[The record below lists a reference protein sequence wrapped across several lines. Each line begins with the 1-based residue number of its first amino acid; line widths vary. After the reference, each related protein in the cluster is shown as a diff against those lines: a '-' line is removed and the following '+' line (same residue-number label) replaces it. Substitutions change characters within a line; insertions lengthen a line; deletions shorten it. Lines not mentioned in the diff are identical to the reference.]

1 MRLYILFLPFLLII
15 ILIQPSWAQKST
27 TLITYGSDA
36 SSIEGDDDFKQI
48 IFFTIPK
55 TTQRDSLY
63 LRIFDPDVGGAWDQQ
78 YGEWDSQTRFRL
90 YGGKGAYTAPTV
102 QTPFPKEE
110 DRLAG
115 NLITD
120 ITFGVDKF
128 SDNKW
133 FTFASFIPTQG
144 EEVDGNNVFKL
155 VVEGVDGNDGNIFE
169 VVVSIYPKRNEL
181 PKGLQI
187 INYCPTISLP
197 EIGVHAEL
205 RFSIPQNVHEI
216 TVHNFD
222 LVGAK
227 MDVQT
232 RFRSG
237 LTITSSEQGKWAE
250 DKVVLEKHETG
261 EFAAITYE
269 GGYEIPNDATFY
281 VTDKNGKTLPILL
294 PIKVIKHNTRPVA
307 KAQTI
312 LLSDCRSILF
322 DASGSFDEDGDELEF
337 YWIFGDRSKGNG
349 SRVIHQYAQTGNYE
363 VVLVVTDSS
372 ESVGNSSRKS
382 FSVKM
387 NQQPVA
393 KAGEDIISEAEQT
406 LTFDGSAS
414 QDPDGKIER
423 YIWNFGDGTRGIGKT
438 VTHAYKKSNHYIVT
452 LRVEDNS
459 DSPCNFGIDKTEVW
473 INAPPVVDIGKD
485 HIISP
490 GDEITFSGEQS
501 YDSDGEIVSYLWDF
515 GDGSV
520 ESKMNVIHGF
530 INPGTYRVK
539 LTVRDNTKVKNN
551 FATDQITVIVNDPP
565 EAVANSDK
573 SMVAPGEEIKFDGAA
588 SIDKDGEIIAYLW
601 DLGDGASKEGK
612 SITHKYEK
620 PSLYNV
626 QLAVKDNSTTSSD
639 TNNDSLTIFVNQAP
653 IADAGSSQLVSSSKV
668 SFDGTASKDLDGI
681 IVKYEWDF
689 GDGSSGSGPKPAHIY
704 GNPGT
709 YTVKLTVNDDSN
721 TSNSIDADET
731 TVIVNSAPIADAGP
745 PLTGTPGEEV
755 TFNGSYSSD
764 ADGEIREFFWN
775 FGDGQTAV
783 GDIVKHAYKESGTYM
798 AMLTVRDNTGHQ
810 NATSYD
816 VISVIINSPPVAI
829 AGRDILSSPGQMIEF
844 NGTKSYDPDGNT
856 LTYQWDFS
864 DGLGTVQSAIT
875 KRSFEKPGI
884 YIATLSVVDNSG
896 TNNAQVQTK
905 ALVHINSQPIAMPGT
920 DIHTCETTVSFEG
933 SASADPD
940 GDSLTYFWDFGD
952 GSPVQTGSKVY
963 HTYDTPSIYPVI
975 LTVDDGTGLDNA
987 RHSASIVVAINYA
1000 PIANP
1005 GKDRTVCAGDVVLF
1019 SGSGSAD
1026 PEGGLLKYHWDFG
1039 DGTEANGLNPT
1050 KTYSKGGVFPV
1061 TLMVKDDSGLECNTD
1076 MDQII
1081 VQVAESPVAIAEPD
1095 MTVCANNKVQ
1105 FDGTKSKD
1113 SDGLV
1118 NRFSWD
1124 FGDGQFAEGPKPM
1137 NVFAEPGTYVVSLTI
1152 YGDQIGDCDNADT
1165 DELIVTVHKAAI
1177 AKFNMSSQLAPVNE
1191 SVVFS
1196 ASESKGGGAN
1206 IISWKWDLGD
1216 GTSADGET
1224 VKHVYKKS
1232 GKYFV
1237 DLNISTDSETVCN
1250 TATTR
1255 NMVIINDSPVAKAG
1269 PNQYVGL
1276 KQVVTFDGSG
1286 SFDPD
1291 GSIAT
1296 YSWDF
1301 GDNSK
1306 ATGVQV
1312 RHLYKK
1318 SGQYKVTL
1326 HVSDQ
1331 TGLKNNWAT
1340 DSLFVTVNETPVA
1353 QISEFL
1359 SLICVG
1365 ESILLSGQESFDPD
1379 GSIKKYMWDF
1389 GDGSSG
1395 KGMEVEHAYNVPG
1408 SYHVT
1413 LTVDDG
1419 SKALNST
1426 AGATVNV
1433 KINHAPVAE
1442 AGPNRHIC
1450 SGEKITFDGSECWDR
1465 DGVVKEYI
1473 WSLGDGMTKEG
1484 KQVVHI
1490 YDKPGIYQVV
1500 LTIRDDSGS
1509 HCAMGQDTMTVEVN
1523 TPPVAVA
1530 GQDMK
1535 TFCGGAYDAV
1545 LFDGTQSFDPDGKP
1559 LTYYWDFGDGSVGI
1573 GPIVS
1578 HLYNRPG
1585 TYAVQLRVSD
1595 GTNTKC
1601 KNSFDDLKVI
1611 VKARNSAN

>member
-307 KAQTI
+307 KAQII

-438 VTHAYKKSNHYIVT
+438 VTHAYKRSNHYIVT

-459 DSPCNFGIDKTEVW
+459 DSPCNFGIDKIEVW

-689 GDGSSGSGPKPAHIY
+689 GDGSSGSGPKPVHIY

-775 FGDGQTAV
+775 FGDG
-783 GDIVKHAYKESGTYM
+783 K
-798 AMLTVRDNTGHQ
+798 
-810 NATSYD
+810 
-816 VISVIINSPPVAI
+816 PPLE
-829 AGRDILSSPGQMIEF
+829 IL
-844 NGTKSYDPDGNT
+844 
-856 LTYQWDFS
+856 
-864 DGLGTVQSAIT
+864 
-875 KRSFEKPGI
+875 
-884 YIATLSVVDNSG
+884 
-896 TNNAQVQTK
+896 
-905 ALVHINSQPIAMPGT
+905 
-920 DIHTCETTVSFEG
+920 
-933 SASADPD
+933 
-940 GDSLTYFWDFGD
+940 
-952 GSPVQTGSKVY
+952 
-963 HTYDTPSIYPVI
+963 
-975 LTVDDGTGLDNA
+975 
-987 RHSASIVVAINYA
+987 
-1000 PIANP
+1000 
-1005 GKDRTVCAGDVVLF
+1005 
-1019 SGSGSAD
+1019 
-1026 PEGGLLKYHWDFG
+1026 
-1039 DGTEANGLNPT
+1039 
-1050 KTYSKGGVFPV
+1050 
-1061 TLMVKDDSGLECNTD
+1061 
-1076 MDQII
+1076 
-1081 VQVAESPVAIAEPD
+1081 
-1095 MTVCANNKVQ
+1095 
-1105 FDGTKSKD
+1105 
-1113 SDGLV
+1113 
-1118 NRFSWD
+1118 
-1124 FGDGQFAEGPKPM
+1124 
-1137 NVFAEPGTYVVSLTI
+1137 
-1152 YGDQIGDCDNADT
+1152 
-1165 DELIVTVHKAAI
+1165 
-1177 AKFNMSSQLAPVNE
+1177 
-1191 SVVFS
+1191 
-1196 ASESKGGGAN
+1196 
-1206 IISWKWDLGD
+1206 
-1216 GTSADGET
+1216 
-1224 VKHVYKKS
+1224 
-1232 GKYFV
+1232 
-1237 DLNISTDSETVCN
+1237 
-1250 TATTR
+1250 
-1255 NMVIINDSPVAKAG
+1255 
-1269 PNQYVGL
+1269 
-1276 KQVVTFDGSG
+1276 
-1286 SFDPD
+1286 
-1291 GSIAT
+1291 
-1296 YSWDF
+1296 
-1301 GDNSK
+1301 
-1306 ATGVQV
+1306 
-1312 RHLYKK
+1312 
-1318 SGQYKVTL
+1318 
-1326 HVSDQ
+1326 
-1331 TGLKNNWAT
+1331 
-1340 DSLFVTVNETPVA
+1340 
-1353 QISEFL
+1353 
-1359 SLICVG
+1359 
-1365 ESILLSGQESFDPD
+1365 
-1379 GSIKKYMWDF
+1379 
-1389 GDGSSG
+1389 
-1395 KGMEVEHAYNVPG
+1395 
-1408 SYHVT
+1408 
-1413 LTVDDG
+1413 
-1419 SKALNST
+1419 
-1426 AGATVNV
+1426 
-1433 KINHAPVAE
+1433 
-1442 AGPNRHIC
+1442 
-1450 SGEKITFDGSECWDR
+1450 
-1465 DGVVKEYI
+1465 
-1473 WSLGDGMTKEG
+1473 
-1484 KQVVHI
+1484 
-1490 YDKPGIYQVV
+1490 
-1500 LTIRDDSGS
+1500 
-1509 HCAMGQDTMTVEVN
+1509 
-1523 TPPVAVA
+1523 
-1530 GQDMK
+1530 
-1535 TFCGGAYDAV
+1535 
-1545 LFDGTQSFDPDGKP
+1545 
-1559 LTYYWDFGDGSVGI
+1559 
-1573 GPIVS
+1573 
-1578 HLYNRPG
+1578 
-1585 TYAVQLRVSD
+1585 
-1595 GTNTKC
+1595 
-1601 KNSFDDLKVI
+1601 
-1611 VKARNSAN
+1611 